1 MTETMT
7 SDEYDAIAHNMEEFN
22 AAGVHFYLDDFG
34 TGYSNLERIV
44 SLPFRTIKFDK
55 SLLYKSMDD
64 PILLRLIQNMVDV
77 FKSHGLVVLVEGV
90 ENQKQA
96 ELSIRLGFEYIQGFN
111 YAAPVPI

>member
-1 MTETMT
+1 
-7 SDEYDAIAHNMEEFN
+7 
-22 AAGVHFYLDDFG
+22 
-34 TGYSNLERIV
+34 
-44 SLPFRTIKFDK
+44 
-55 SLLYKSMDD
+55 MDD

-111 YAAPVPI
+111 YAAPVPISNITDFFDAKKSRLA